1 MICLPRSPLK
11 AHILLTHA
19 RSRRMTEVTSNV
31 QVDVCC
37 GLVGSAFK
45 HDIIG
50 RMSYAEPRI
59 KQLFRLVR
67 VVTALCSLN
76 ISDISDMRAF
86 RMLSHTPSS

>member
-1 MICLPRSPLK
+1 MHMH
-11 AHILLTHA
+11 AHKHTRTHT
-19 RSRRMTEVTSNV
+19 RTHRMTEVKSNV

-50 RMSYAEPRI
+50 RMSSAEPRI

-67 VVTALCSLN
+67 MSLVRVYVSMCACVCS
-76 ISDISDMRAF
+76 S
-86 RMLSHTPSS
+86 